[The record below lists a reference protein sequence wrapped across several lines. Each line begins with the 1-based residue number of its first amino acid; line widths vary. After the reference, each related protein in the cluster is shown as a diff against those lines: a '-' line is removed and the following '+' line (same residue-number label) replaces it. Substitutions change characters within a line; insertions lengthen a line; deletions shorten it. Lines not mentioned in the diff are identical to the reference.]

1 MEVLNFEEI
10 MSPAHEA
17 ADEDTNQTYE
27 DEGQGQGRFLN
38 EIEEVDAS
46 NEENY
51 SPVNP

>member
-10 MSPAHEA
+10 MSPPHEA

-27 DEGQGQGRFLN
+27 EDRQGQGRFLN
-38 EIEEVDAS
+38 EIAEVDAA

>member
-1 MEVLNFEEI
+1 VEVLNFEEI

-17 ADEDTNQTYE
+17 VDEDINQTYE
-27 DEGQGQGRFLN
+27 DEGHGQGRFLN

-51 SPVNP
+51 SPINP